1 MKEEIKLKERIG
13 NLFSRKDLIKLL
25 IPLVIEQIL
34 LVAVGMADTI
44 MISSVGEEAVSGV
57 SLVDTINVLIINIFT
72 ALATGGSVVAAQWL
86 GHKERDKACVCAGQ
100 LVLFVGVLSLG
111 VMALML
117 IGHQFI
123 LQVVFGQIE
132 PQVMDNARTYL
143 FITALSIPFIALY
156 NAGAALFR
164 AMRDSRTSMITS
176 LIMNGINIAGNAVLI
191 YGFHMGVEGA
201 AIPTL
206 ASRVIAAGII
216 LALLLQPKREISLKR
231 QLSLRF
237 QGKIIKKICYIGI
250 PNSVENSLFQLGK
263 ILVLSLATSFG
274 TTALAANAVSN
285 NIALIQILPGMAI
298 GLGMITVVA
307 QCVGAGDYDGAKY
320 YTKLLMKIAYVS
332 MWLINLIVVL
342 GLPLIV
348 QAFNLSQ
355 QTAQLTSEIIIYHAI
370 CCALIWPLSFTLP
383 NALRAANDVKVPMII
398 SIVSMWV
405 FRIGFSYMLAQGL
418 QMGVFGI
425 WVAMTIDWLFRGILF
440 VIRYLRGKWQKFHIL
455 DAKSEH
461 SAQDATSC

>member
-1 MKEEIKLKERIG
+1 M
-13 NLFSRKDLIKLL
+13 FSKKDLIKLL

-57 SLVDTINVLIINIFT
+57 SLVDTVNVLLINIFT

-86 GHKERDKACVCAGQ
+86 GHKEKEKASTCAMQ
-100 LVLFVGVLSLG
+100 LVLFVGVVSLA

-132 PQVMDNARTYL
+132 PQVMEYAKTYL

-176 LIMNGINIAGNAVLI
+176 LIMNGINIAGNAILI

-206 ASRVIAAGII
+206 ISRVIAAVII
-216 LALLLQPKREISLKR
+216 LALLCQPKREISLHQR
-231 QLSLRF
+231 MTFRF
-237 QGKIIKKICYIGI
+237 QGKVVKKICYIGI
-250 PNSVENSLFQLGK
+250 PNSIENSLFQLGK

-285 NIALIQILPGMAI
+285 NIALIQILPGMAV
-298 GLGMITVVA
+298 GYGMITVVA

-332 MWLINLIVVL
+332 MWLINVIVVL
-342 GLPLIV
+342 GLPVIV
-348 QAFNLSQ
+348 QAFHLSQ
-355 QTAQLTSEIIIYHAI
+355 QTGQLTSQIIIYHAV

-383 NALRAANDVKVPMII
+383 NALRAANDVKVPMVI

-405 FRIGFSYMLAQGL
+405 FRIGFSYVLAQWL

-425 WVAMTIDWLFRGILF
+425 WVAMTIDWLFRGILL
-440 VIRYLRGKWQKFHIL
+440 VIRYLRGKWQKINLL
-455 DAKSEH
+455 DSQKEKTPSDLPA
-461 SAQDATSC
+461 